1 MEMKLREGTR
11 GFGKNSRQNQE
22 NGFET
27 HTRTEK
33 GERKVNHYV
42 MKLEGQNFFYLFF
55 YLFIFLISIAKWS
68 IEEDDAI
75 MSTVAEGKGNT
86 CGKMKKNRK
95 IC

>member
-11 GFGKNSRQNQE
+11 GFSKNSRQDQK

-42 MKLEGQNFFYLFF
+42 MKLEGQKFFFCFALFSSCF
-55 YLFIFLISIAKWS
+55 FFGCFFLIHNFLKR
-68 IEEDDAI
+68 
-75 MSTVAEGKGNT
+75 V
-86 CGKMKKNRK
+86 
-95 IC
+95 